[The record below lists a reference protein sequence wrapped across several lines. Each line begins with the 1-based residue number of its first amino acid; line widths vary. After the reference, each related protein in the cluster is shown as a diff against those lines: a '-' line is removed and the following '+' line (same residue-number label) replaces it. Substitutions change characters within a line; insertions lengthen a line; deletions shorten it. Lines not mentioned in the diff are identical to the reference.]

1 MNRSWECP
9 GNING
14 LQSVYVVMTHHVQ
27 FGLDTFADVPAGMT
41 NPEAI
46 RAVVEEGVRADQV
59 GVDIFAIGEHH
70 RAEFVG
76 ESPETML
83 AAIAAR
89 TERITLATAVTVLST
104 DDPVRVYQR
113 FATLDGI
120 SNGRAELV
128 LGRGSFTDSFP
139 LFGYDL
145 ADYDELFNE
154 KFDLMAKL
162 LPGAPVTWSGTL
174 RSALD
179 NVEVYPKTAEG
190 LRAWVGVGGS
200 PESVVRSVRYRIPMI
215 LAIIGGN
222 PMRFEPYVD
231 LYRRAQRE
239 LGVTEPMPLGIHSPG
254 HIAESD
260 EEAIAQYWPGFRE
273 LRTTIGRERGWP
285 APRYEDYLAE
295 VKAGSLYVGS
305 PDTVAVKMAKTIR
318 GLGADRFSLVYQ
330 AAQPGL
336 GMQNVEL
343 YGTEVIPRVREL
355 LAGDAVGAA

>member
-1 MNRSWECP
+1 M
-9 GNING
+9 
-14 LQSVYVVMTHHVQ
+14 VMTHHVQ

-59 GVDIFAIGEHH
+59 GVDIF
-70 RAEFVG
+70 
-76 ESPETML
+76 
-83 AAIAAR
+83 
-89 TERITLATAVTVLST
+89 ATAVTVLST

-355 LAGDAVGAA
+355 LAGDAAGAA

>member
-1 MNRSWECP
+1 
-9 GNING
+9 
-14 LQSVYVVMTHHVQ
+14 MTNDVQ
-27 FGLDTFADVPAGMT
+27 FGLDTFADIPEGMT

-59 GVDIFAIGEHH
+59 GIDVFAIGEHH
-70 RAEFVG
+70 RKEFVG
-76 ESPETML
+76 ESPEMML
-83 AAIAAR
+83 AAIAGR
-89 TERITLATAVTVLST
+89 TEQIKLATAVTVLST

-120 SNGRAELV
+120 SNGRAEVV

-145 ADYDELFNE
+145 ADYNELFEE
-154 KFDLMAKL
+154 KFDLLAKL
-162 LPGAPVTWSGTL
+162 LPGEPVTWSGKL
-174 RSALD
+174 RSALEAVD
-179 NVEVYPKTAEG
+179 VFPKTADG

-200 PESVVRSVRYRIPMI
+200 PDSVVRSVRYGIPMI

-231 LYRRAQRE
+231 LYRRAQAQ
-239 LGVTEPMPLGIHSPG
+239 LGVAEPMPLGIHSPG
-254 HIAESD
+254 HIAETD
-260 EEAIAQYWPGFRE
+260 AEAVAQYWPGFRE

-285 APRYEDYLAE
+285 APRYEEYLAE
-295 VKAGSLYVGS
+295 VKSGSLYVGS
-305 PDTVAVKMAKTIR
+305 PDTVAAKMAKTIG

-355 LAGDAVGAA
+355 LARDEAGAA

>member
-1 MNRSWECP
+1 
-9 GNING
+9 
-14 LQSVYVVMTHHVQ
+14 MTSNVQ
-27 FGLDTFADVPAGMT
+27 FGLDTFADVPEGMT

-70 RAEFVG
+70 RKEFVG
-76 ESPETML
+76 ESPEMML

-120 SNGRAELV
+120 SGGRAEVV

-145 ADYDELFNE
+145 GDYNELFEE

-162 LPGAPVTWSGTL
+162 LPGDPVTWSGQL
-174 RSALD
+174 RSSLD
-179 NVEVYPKTAEG
+179 GVDVFPKTADG

-200 PESVVRSVRYRIPMI
+200 PDSVVRSVRHRIPMI
-215 LAIIGGN
+215 LAIIGGD
-222 PMRFEPYVD
+222 PMRFAPYAD
-231 LYRRAQRE
+231 LYRRAQDQ
-239 LGVTEPMPLGIHSPG
+239 LGVTEAMPLGIHSPG
-254 HIAESD
+254 HIAETD

-273 LRTTIGRERGWP
+273 LRTTIGGERGWP
-285 APRYEDYLAE
+285 APRYEEYLSE

-305 PDTVAVKMAKTIR
+305 PDTVAAKMAKTIR
-318 GLGADRFSLVYQ
+318 GLGADRFSMVYQ

-355 LAGDAVGAA
+355 LALDEAGAA

>member
-1 MNRSWECP
+1 
-9 GNING
+9 
-14 LQSVYVVMTHHVQ
+14 MTHHVQ

-145 ADYDELFNE
+145 ADYDELFDE

-174 RSALD
+174 RPALD

-239 LGVTEPMPLGIHSPG
+239 LGVTSRCRWAFTAPGISPNRMRRRSRSTG
-254 HIAESD
+254 QDSVSC
-260 EEAIAQYWPGFRE
+260 
-273 LRTTIGRERGWP
+273 
-285 APRYEDYLAE
+285 APRSDVSE
-295 VKAGSLYVGS
+295 GG
-305 PDTVAVKMAKTIR
+305 R
-318 GLGADRFSLVYQ
+318 
-330 AAQPGL
+330 
-336 GMQNVEL
+336 
-343 YGTEVIPRVREL
+343 PRVTRIIWRR
-355 LAGDAVGAA
+355 